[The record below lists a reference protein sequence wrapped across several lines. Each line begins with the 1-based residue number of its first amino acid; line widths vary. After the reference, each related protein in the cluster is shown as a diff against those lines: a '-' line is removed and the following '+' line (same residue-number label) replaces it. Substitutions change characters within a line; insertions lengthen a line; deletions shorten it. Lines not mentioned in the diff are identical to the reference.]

1 MKDIISKNHKEDDYF
16 VASSAISSEEIY
28 MGRGSPI
35 YPPAKEVLRKNGV
48 PFHEHYAT
56 ILKESDYDK
65 YDLIIAMDS
74 YNIRGIMYKV
84 GDDKQSKVHKLLEY
98 DWSFQDVSDPWY
110 TRDFNKAF
118 NDIQRGCIHLF
129 NYLEGN

>member
-28 MGRGSPI
+28 MGRGNPI

-56 ILKESDYDK
+56 LLESNDYDK

-74 YNIRGIMYKV
+74 YNIRGIMYIIK
-84 GDDKQSKVHKLLEY
+84 DDKQSKVHKLLEY
-98 DWSFQDVSDPWY
+98 DGSFQDVSDPWY
-110 TRDFNKAF
+110 TRDFDKAF
-118 NDIQRGCIHLF
+118 NDIKRGCIHLF